1 MSNRLGLLQN
11 WPFSWWRNYETL
23 ISPQL
28 RWKKPVEILDSKV
41 TKMVV
46 KITVHF
52 SDSSLTWDLKN
63 CFTIF
68 LFFFFFTF
76 EITTATMNNNET
88 DNKYVYFSVK
98 GRQLLLLFFVLSS
111 ANWLYRIEWDQL
123 IIVEWNCLSS
133 PLSLDEDRFWL
144 ILFGW
149 IVGVSWK
156 LFPVEFNEQLIS
168 DWIDPL
174 IWTVSFVAANC
185 FVWSLSGRGPGA
197 GKGGGREGLTELS

>member
-1 MSNRLGLLQN
+1 MA
-11 WPFSWWRNYETL
+11 
-23 ISPQL
+23 QL
-28 RWKKPVEILDSKV
+28 RNAHFTTAEMKETCWNSWLKSNEDGGQDNGAFFWFVLDLGFEELFYY
-41 TKMVV
+41 
-46 KITVHF
+46 F
-52 SDSSLTWDLKN
+52 S
-63 CFTIF
+63 F
-68 LFFFFFTF
+68 LFFFTF